1 MIYCEYSY
9 AAPLVPGCCTFGT
22 RVLHLWYQIALLL
35 WYRFFNLFTD
45 VIFDRDRSCL
55 LNAYR
60 PMPFAKGTSLMKQ
73 SCAYFALSACRFYRN
88 QKKNLS
94 FFFFYAPTYDFIP

>member
-1 MIYCEYSY
+1 M
-9 AAPLVPGCCTFGT
+9 
-22 RVLHLWYQIALLL
+22 LHLWYQGAAPLVQGCCSFGHFSICLLT
-35 WYRFFNLFTD
+35 LF
-45 VIFDRDRSCL
+45 FDRERSCL

-60 PMPFAKGTSLMKQ
+60 PMPFAKGTSLMKR
-73 SCAYFALSACRFYRN
+73 SCAYFALSGCRFYRK